1 MQIKNLKQI
10 AVLGSTGSIGTQTL
24 DVVRAHGD
32 RLKIEVLAANSNDEL
47 LEQQIAEFKPSLAV
61 LSDKEAYERLKARY
75 SYNGKTK
82 LSYGEEGLI
91 EGAVSDEID
100 TVVTSL
106 MGFAGLRPTM
116 AALDAGKNIA
126 LANKET
132 LVVAGELVMKKAREK
147 RLEIMPIDSEHG
159 ALFQCL
165 HGEDMNKVDKLLITA
180 SGGPFRG
187 KKRADLVGVSV
198 EQCLSHPTWKMG
210 RKITIDSAS
219 LMNKG
224 LEVIEAKQLYNVSY
238 EQIQV
243 VVHPQ
248 SIVHSM
254 VQYVDGS
261 VIAQLGSTDMRLPI
275 QYALT
280 YPERME
286 CPAPKLDFWQMHD
299 LHFEKPDT
307 DTFKGLALAYEAGKI
322 GGSMPCAMNA
332 ANEIAVDAFLH
343 KQISFL
349 DIYDI
354 IEDAMQS
361 HITLIEPELEDLFE
375 VDAKI
380 REYVKGKLSK
390 K

>member
-1 MQIKNLKQI
+1 MKNL

-24 DVVRAHGD
+24 DVVRAHSD
-32 RLKIEVLAANSNDEL
+32 ILKVEVLAANNNTEL
-47 LEQQIAEFKPSLAV
+47 LAQQIEEFNPSIAILHNK
-61 LSDKEAYERLKARY
+61 DAYEKMKAQY
-75 SYNGKTK
+75 TGSTK
-82 LSYGEEGLI
+82 LLCGEEGLV
-91 EGAVSDEID
+91 EGATADKVD

-116 AALDAGKNIA
+116 AAIDAGKNIA

-132 LVVAGELVMKKAREK
+132 LVVAGELVMQKAKEK
-147 RLEIMPIDSEHG
+147 QIEIMPIDSEHG

-165 HGEDMNKVDKLLITA
+165 HGEDPEKIDKLLITA

-187 KKRADLVGVSV
+187 KKKEDLRNVSV
-198 EQCLSHPTWKMG
+198 KQCLSHPTWKMG

-224 LEVIEAKQLYNVSY
+224 LEVIEAKQLYGVSY
-238 EQIQV
+238 DDIQV

-261 VIAQLGSTDMRLPI
+261 VIAQLASTDMRLPI

-280 YPERME
+280 YPDRLPCVAE
-286 CPAPKLDFWQMHD
+286 KLDFWHMQN
-299 LHFEKPDT
+299 LTFEQPDT
-307 DTFKGLALAYEAGKI
+307 DTFRGLALAYEAGYI
-322 GGSMPCAMNA
+322 GGSMPCVMNA
-332 ANEIAVDAFLH
+332 ANEIAVEAFLNE
-343 KQISFL
+343 QISFL

-375 VDAKI
+375 IDCKT
-380 REYVKGKLSK
+380 REYVKEKLRK
-390 K
+390 KC